1 MEPRCGERP
10 SPPSRGRG
18 IGGKAVKLLPK
29 SLFGQIV
36 LALVAGLVVA
46 HVVGAW
52 LMVDER
58 TRFGERLRG
67 EYAAQRIAGLITLLD
82 GMVPEERARVVR
94 ALSMPP
100 TRLSLDEPW
109 RASGGDASPDA
120 EAFLRRVAREL
131 ERPVELQVLSI
142 RRAAP
147 RPEER
152 RKFDRPEE
160 HRKFMPRGEGHEGP
174 RHLVLV
180 SAQAR
185 LADGAVLTF
194 RQALPE
200 APGDWPLR
208 VFGLLALLAVVVAL
222 LSGWAVRRLTR
233 PLSALADAA
242 DGLAHNLD
250 QPPLP
255 EQGPQEVVRA
265 ARSFNAMQRA
275 LKTYLETRAQ
285 ALAGVSHD
293 LRLPLTRLRLR
304 LEQLSEGDSRAAMQR
319 DIEEMDDMI
328 NGTLDYLRAGSD
340 TEQAVK
346 LNLNALIE
354 SLIEDV
360 EDVEAAG
367 AKVSLH
373 GTAAPIL
380 ARPQGLRRCLANL
393 LDNARRYGGGEVDV
407 TLADSAG
414 SVDIRIEDRGPGI
427 PAEDR
432 ERVFEPYFRLEASRA
447 RHTGGAGLGLAIARA
462 VARAHGGEVRLEA
475 RAGGGTAAIVTL
487 PRR

>member
-1 MEPRCGERP
+1 VRYLPR
-10 SPPSRGRG
+10 
-18 IGGKAVKLLPK
+18 

-36 LALVAGLVVA
+36 LALVSGLVVA

-52 LMVDER
+52 LMLDDR
-58 TRFGERLRG
+58 ARFGERLRG

-82 GMVPEERARVVR
+82 GTAPEERRRVVR
-94 ALSMPP
+94 ALSVPP

-109 RASGGDASPDA
+109 RAGGDASPDA
-120 EAFLRRVAREL
+120 VAFLRRVLREL
-131 ERPVELQVLSI
+131 EQPVELQVLSI

-147 RPEER
+147 RPETRGSFER
-152 RKFDRPEE
+152 PHAP
-160 HRKFMPRGEGHEGP
+160 HREAHAAP

-208 VFGLLALLAVVVAL
+208 ALGLLALLAVVVAL

-242 DGLAHNLD
+242 DGLARNLD

-255 EQGPQEVVRA
+255 EKGPQEVVRA
-265 ARSFNAMQRA
+265 ARSFNAMQRT
-275 LKTYLETRAQ
+275 LKAYLETRAQ

-304 LEQLSEGDSRAAMQR
+304 LEQLPEEDSRAAMQR
-319 DIEEMDDMI
+319 DIEEMDAMVG
-328 NGTLDYLRAGSD
+328 GTLDYLRAGSD

-346 LNLNALIE
+346 LNLVALIE
-354 SLIEDV
+354 GLAEDA
-360 EDVEAAG
+360 EAAG
-367 AKVSLH
+367 AKVSLQ
-373 GTAAPIL
+373 GTAAPVT
-380 ARPQGLRRCLANL
+380 ARPQALRRCLANL
-393 LDNARRYGGGEVDV
+393 IDNARRYGGGEIEV
-407 TLADSAG
+407 TLRDGAG
-414 SVDIRIEDRGPGI
+414 AVEIRIEDRGPGI
-427 PAEDR
+427 PEAER
-432 ERVFEPYFRLEASRA
+432 ERVFEPYVRLEASRA
-447 RHTGGAGLGLAIARA
+447 RHTGGTGLGLAIARA
-462 VARAHGGEVRLEA
+462 VARAHGGEVTLAPRN
-475 RAGGGTAAIVTL
+475 GGGMAAIVTL